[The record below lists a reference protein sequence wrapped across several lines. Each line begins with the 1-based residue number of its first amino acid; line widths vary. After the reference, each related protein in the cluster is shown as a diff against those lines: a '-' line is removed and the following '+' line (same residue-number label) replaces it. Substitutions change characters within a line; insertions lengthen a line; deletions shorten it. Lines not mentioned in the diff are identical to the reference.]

1 MKKLLSVLM
10 VLVLIFS
17 ACSKPEEPISE
28 QPETNEPG
36 SSGPSKPIS
45 SEEENLLPGGINP
58 EDYEGLTT
66 RQIAL
71 QVVDMVNA
79 EFPNEAKYEIK
90 ED

>member
-36 SSGPSKPIS
+36 SNGPSKPKKKT
-45 SEEENLLPGGINP
+45 NFL
-58 EDYEGLTT
+58 
-66 RQIAL
+66 
-71 QVVDMVNA
+71 
-79 EFPNEAKYEIK
+79 
-90 ED
+90 